1 MLTIVEDVQSGK
13 LNNVDLLLLLGLGVD
28 VSKDSNV
35 RKVYPE
41 LTQQSSHPVTG
52 MSKTER

>member
-1 MLTIVEDVQSGK
+1 MEDVQSGK
-13 LNNVDLLLLLGLGVD
+13 LNKVDLLLLLGLGVD

>member
-1 MLTIVEDVQSGK
+1 MEDVQSVK
-13 LNNVDLLLLLGLGVD
+13 LNKVDLLLLLGLGVD

-41 LTQQSSHPVTG
+41 LAQQSSHPVMGT
-52 MSKTER
+52 SKTEK